1 MADFTRSRSWPGA
14 VYPID
19 SVDTSTVQVAPLITP
34 DQLRL
39 NFLFGIPLVSRMPN
53 PLTGRADV
61 MTDEILN
68 SFINRAIDIAQ
79 TELNISIYED
89 QKKERKPYDYNLLRS
104 QGYFRTDFRPIQS
117 VQNLQIETASGL
129 TVWDVPLE
137 WLDMGYANVGQLYLY
152 PFFCTVDGH
161 DVAGNPNPNP
171 FTAGGLFLQMQSYN
185 FVGGYWTIK
194 YTTGF
199 PCGKVPSILNELI
212 GTIAAMEILSQI
224 AATWGFSSGS
234 SLSIDGLSQS
244 VSTPG
249 VQVFAQRLSEL
260 QQKRDM
266 LTNKIRG
273 IYTENL
279 LIGTF

>member
-1 MADFTRSRSWPGA
+1 MADFTRNRSWPGA

-19 SVDTSTVQVAPLITP
+19 SIETSTVQVAPLITP

-39 NFLFGIPLVSRMPN
+39 NHLFGIPLVSRMPN

-68 SFINRAIDIAQ
+68 SFINRAVDLAQ

-89 QKKERKPYDYNLLRS
+89 QKQERKPYDYNLLRS
-104 QGYFRTDFRPIQS
+104 QGYFRTDFRPVQSIQS
-117 VQNLQIETASGL
+117 LQIETASGL

-152 PFFCTVDGH
+152 PFFCTVDGY

-171 FTAGGLFLQMQSYN
+171 FTAGGLFLQMNSYN

-199 PCGKVPSILNELI
+199 PCGKVPRILNELI

-260 QQKRDM
+260 QEKRDM
-266 LTNKIRG
+266 LLKKIRG